1 MSGGRTVR
9 WIPALAR
16 DVAGGAGGRRPL
28 TRVPLRERALRG
40 LCCALL
46 AASLLLPSRAGA
58 VLSFVPSGFTADL
71 VAGGLPFATG
81 ISFSRDGRL
90 FIALKSGVV
99 RVYRDGAL
107 LPTPFV
113 DLSAQVN
120 DNHDRGL
127 LGITLHPDF
136 PEQPYVYLLFTHD
149 PPGTADNGGGA
160 RVSRL
165 VRVTADAAQGFDVAV
180 AGSAV
185 PQTTPGGPGH
195 VVLLGA
201 NSTKANIGNEN
212 DGRDKTKAS
221 CMTGLTMAGAPTQD
235 CIPADENSHT
245 IGTVLFGSDG
255 SLFVGSGDGSN
266 YTEVDH
272 RALRAQNLDSLAGK
286 ILRIDPATG
295 AGLPDNPYYQ
305 AGSPASNRSKVW
317 AYGLRNPFRFTVNPV
332 TNQPFVGDV
341 GWNTWEEINTGK
353 GANFG
358 WPCYEGGVV
367 SGGGNEGGNTT
378 SLQMSSYRTNAA
390 TSAACNALYGQ
401 GLGAVKAPVFSY
413 NHSTDGYGV
422 TGGAS
427 ANAGAFYTGSAYPAQ
442 FQNALFILDYNRRW
456 IRALTFNAL
465 GQASV
470 QNVAR
475 ESGIGMVQALIGPD
489 TNVYVVVYSSSGS
502 EVRRIRYTAGGNTPP
517 TAVVSATPT
526 IGTTPLV
533 VDFSSLGSFDPD
545 AQGLS
550 ASWDFGDGG
559 TSTDPNP
566 THTYAAAGVYTA
578 ELTLTETTAPFAS
591 GTAQVVISVGNSP
604 PLATISSPADGAQ
617 YQVGDVIAYAGFA
630 TEAGLPV
637 DPSQLSWE
645 LRNHHNEHVHYD
657 ALPNG
662 AGGSFVVPEHGDD
675 VRFELCL
682 TATVGG
688 TLTDVQCVDLFPRK
702 GTVTFASEPVGLQ
715 VSYEDEGLDLA
726 TPAIVHPVVGS
737 QQTVSVDAIQQGRTF
752 SGWSDGPTGTSRQ
765 FSVGEDPI
773 TLTAIFQNLPPQA
786 VAGFGLGSGP
796 QSLVATFA
804 SEGSTDP
811 ESTAL
816 SWLWDFGDGAT
827 STEPAPVHAYAAP
840 GSYGVTLT
848 VVDSLGGTGQAG
860 LTVQIA
866 DTDADGVPDGGD
878 NCPATANAAQSDGD
892 GDGTGD
898 SCDASCG
905 AVPIVLSGVA
915 PSSVISGT
923 WVKLL
928 GSGLGPDLRVR
939 LDGGEVPVLASG
951 PDWFALVANRSAGEV
966 LTVSASNPAGCT
978 APATATVTVVN
989 PKDPACGLLGIE
1001 GLLAL
1006 APLAR
1011 RRRRAGS

>member
-1 MSGGRTVR
+1 MVDRPLASLLRPQGAPGGTC
-9 WIPALAR
+9 
-16 DVAGGAGGRRPL
+16 GRRRVR
-28 TRVPLRERALRG
+28 RVPLRAGAIRAL
-40 LCCALL
+40 CCTFL
-46 AASLLLPSRAGA
+46 AASILLPASRAGA
-58 VLSFVPSGFTADL
+58 VLTFVPSGFTADL

-81 ISFSRDGRL
+81 IAFSRDGRL

-99 RVYRDGAL
+99 RVYRNGAL
-107 LPTPFV
+107 LPAAFV

-127 LGITLHPDF
+127 LGLTLHPDF
-136 PEQPYVYLLFTHD
+136 PDQPYVYLLFTHD
-149 PPGTADNGGGA
+149 PPGTAANGGGG

-165 VRVTADAAQGFDVAV
+165 VRVTADAAQDFDVAV
-180 AGSAV
+180 AGSAS

-195 VVLLGA
+195 LVLVGT

-221 CMTGLTMAGAPTQD
+221 CMTGLTMSGAPTED

-295 AGLPDNPYYQ
+295 AGLPDNPFYQ

-317 AYGLRNPFRFTVNPV
+317 AYGLRNPFRFTVNPI
-332 TNQPFVGDV
+332 TNEPFVGDV
-341 GWNTWEEINTGK
+341 GWNNWEEINTGK

-378 SLQMSSYRTNAA
+378 SLQMASYRTNAT
-390 TSAACNALYGQ
+390 TSAACAALYAQ
-401 GLGAVKAPVFSY
+401 GLGAVKAPVFAY

-427 ANAGAFYTGSAYPAQ
+427 ANAGAFYTGSVYPPS

-489 TNVYVVVYSSSGS
+489 TNVYVVVYSSTGS

-517 TAVVSATPT
+517 TAVASATPT
-526 IGTTPLV
+526 IGTTPLEV
-533 VDFSSLGSFDPD
+533 GFSSLGSFDPD
-545 AQGLS
+545 AQGL
-550 ASWDFGDGG
+550 ATSWDFGDGA
-559 TSTDPNP
+559 TSSAAHP
-566 THTYAAAGVYTA
+566 THTYGAAGVYTA
-578 ELTLTETTAPFAS
+578 VLTVSETTAPFAS
-591 GTAQVVISVGNSP
+591 ATAQVVISVGHSP
-604 PLATISSPADGAQ
+604 PLATITSPADDAQ
-617 YQVGDVIAYAGFA
+617 YEIGDVITYSGFA

-657 ALPNG
+657 TLPNG
-662 AGGSFVVPEHGDD
+662 AGGSFVVLEHGDD

-688 TLTDVQCVDLFPRK
+688 TLTDVQCVDLYPRK
-702 GTVTFASEPVGLQ
+702 GTVTFSSEPVGMR
-715 VSYEDEGLDLA
+715 VSYEDEGLDLS
-726 TPAIVHPVVGS
+726 TPAIVHPVIGS
-737 QQTVSVDAIQQGRTF
+737 QQTVSVDRVQQGRTF
-752 SGWSDGPTGTSRQ
+752 SGWADGPTGASRQ
-765 FSVGEDPI
+765 FSVGSDPV
-773 TLTAIFQNLPPQA
+773 TLTAVFQNLPPEA
-786 VAGFGLGSGP
+786 VASVSLGSGP
-796 QSLVATFA
+796 QSLVASFESA
-804 SEGSTDP
+804 GSSDP

-816 SWLWDFGDGAT
+816 SWLWSFGDGGT
-827 STEPAPVHAYAAP
+827 STEPAPVHAYVSP
-840 GSYGVTLT
+840 GSFEATLT
-848 VVDSLGGTGQAG
+848 VVDALGGTDEAAIS
-860 LTVQIA
+860 VVI
-866 DTDADGVPDGGD
+866 PDGDGDGIPDAGD
-878 NCPATANAAQSDGD
+878 NCPARSNAAQADGD
-892 GDGTGD
+892 GDGLGD
-898 SCDASCG
+898 ACDATCFET
-905 AVPIVLSGVA
+905 PIVLAGVA
-915 PSSVISGT
+915 PTEAISGS
-923 WVKLL
+923 WVKVL
-928 GSGLGPDLRVR
+928 GSGLGPDLCVR
-939 LDGGEVPVLASG
+939 FDGSEAPVFQAG
-951 PDWFALVANRSAGEV
+951 PDWFALVANRSVGEV
-966 LTVSASNPAGCT
+966 LVVSVANPAGCT
-978 APATATVTVVN
+978 AAETATVTIVS
-989 PKDPACGLLGIE
+989 PPPSSCGLLGIE
-1001 GLLAL
+1001 ALLAL
-1006 APLAR
+1006 APVAW
-1011 RRRRAGS
+1011 RRRAKGS